1 MCREI
6 MLQCHHQNIGKSM
19 SLKKITSLTMMLTM
33 IMMTYTGIILFIT
46 PPGRIAHWAQWK
58 LLGMTKEQFA
68 SVHSTFMVLFILATI
83 LHVYYNWKPL
93 TSYMKNQAKQMIVFT
108 KEMVVAVLLTAV
120 FLMGA
125 LYEFSPFS
133 NFLNF
138 GSEVKESWEKE
149 YGTPPYSHAEL
160 SSLDEFLRK
169 LDYDRV
175 QSETILQHNSIA
187 YTLKQSMEDIAKEN
201 GTSPQKIHALLRG
214 KLGKKGTSQNKQL
227 SGLGK
232 KSIKSVA
239 EAMGMT
245 TEELIVKLRDLG
257 IQAKE
262 DDKFKVIVEEHDQS
276 PSDVVKALGFRHE

>member
-1 MCREI
+1 
-6 MLQCHHQNIGKSM
+6 M
-19 SLKKITSLTMMLTM
+19 SLKKVTSLTMMLTM
-33 IMMTYTGIILFIT
+33 IMMTYTGIVLFIT

-58 LLGMTKEQFA
+58 LLGMTKEQYGA
-68 SVHSTFMVLFILATI
+68 VHSTLMVLFIVATI

-93 TSYMKNQAKQMIVFT
+93 TSYMKNKAKQMVVFT
-108 KEMVVAVLLTAV
+108 KEMVVAVLLTAI
-120 FLMGA
+120 FMTGA

-138 GSEVKESWEKE
+138 GSDVKESWEKE

-160 SSLDEFLRK
+160 SSLAEFLQK
-169 LDYDRV
+169 LNYDLA
-175 QSETILQHNSIA
+175 QSEKILHQHGIE
-187 YTLKQSMEDIAKEN
+187 YTLQQSLEDIAKEN
-201 GTSPQKIHALLRG
+201 GTSPQKVYKILRK
-214 KLGKKGTSQNKQL
+214 KLEKSGDSQNKLL

-239 EAMGMT
+239 EAMEMT
-245 TEELIVKLRDLG
+245 TEELIVQLRSLG
-257 IQAKE
+257 IKAKE